1 MVWPAGNGQT
11 NSDHKLERWAG
22 GEVYTQTRA
31 ENGKV
36 IVSTAVLA
44 KREIFSNKS
53 FMTFFFLYSLL
64 TWNVIWK
71 AVRTSQWK
79 RVALS
84 QSGSEEAQPGLEG
97 GEQRTAKATLR
108 EFI

>member
-1 MVWPAGNGQT
+1 MVWQAGNGQT

-22 GEVYTQTRA
+22 GEVHTQTPA

-44 KREIFSNKS
+44 KREIFSNKT
-53 FMTFFFLYSLL
+53 FVTFFFFLYSLL

-71 AVRTSQWK
+71 AVRTSQWN

-84 QSGSEEAQPGLEG
+84 QSGSEEA
-97 GEQRTAKATLR
+97 
-108 EFI
+108 